1 MPTNNNTALLLVQE
15 IETKHLLV
23 ELIRQLNKDLILAGL
38 RFQVAEETTGKAVV
52 SELGS
57 FLLGLI
63 THDFGDYL
71 NFLYRVDVSENKLKS
86 LKEINPDKIAT
97 AVTQMI
103 LEREWQKVWFKN
115 KNRLRD

>member
-15 IETKHLLV
+15 IENKHLLV

-38 RFQVAEETTGKAVV
+38 RFQLAEGTKAKEVV
-52 SELGS
+52 SDLRS
-57 FLLGLI
+57 TLLGLI
-63 THDFGDYL
+63 THNFGDYL
-71 NFLYRVDVSENKLKS
+71 NLLYRVDVSEKKLKS
-86 LKEINPDKIAT
+86 LKEIDPDKIAT
-97 AVTQMI
+97 KVTQMV

>member
-1 MPTNNNTALLLVQE
+1 MPTNDNTALLLVQE
-15 IETKHLLV
+15 IENKHLLV

-38 RFQVAEETTGKAVV
+38 HFQMPEETNAKEVV
-52 SELGS
+52 SELRS
-57 FLLGLI
+57 ILLGLI
-63 THDFGDYL
+63 SNDFGDYL

-86 LKEINPDKIAT
+86 LNEITPDKIAT
-97 AVTQMI
+97 KVTRMV